1 MGLVLISSVKY
12 VTVQWTW
19 AGYYFAG
26 YPAKLN
32 PDIWYFCSF
41 FKIVFLT
48 KQMMHYFS
56 FSGSFQLDPTE
67 PAALHY
73 TYSNFIN
80 IRYLAV
86 NPVRHMRYTYSKLA
100 CIFWPHPVGGGL
112 CLMLWGHGHYHRPT
126 CSTRPSQGSLQE
138 DHSGDGH
145 QGWSQK
151 AVWWI
156 RNYLFRIRLQL
167 FGVPDPHP
175 THPCYLVIFGI

>member
-32 PDIWYFCSF
+32 PDIRYFCSF

-48 KQMMHYFS
+48 KQMLHYFS

-86 NPVRHMRYTYSKLA
+86 NPVRHIRYTYSKLA

-112 CLMLWGHGHYHRPT
+112 CLVLWGHGHYHRPT
-126 CSTRPSQGSLQE
+126 CSTRPSQGSLRE
-138 DHSGDGH
+138 DQS
-145 QGWSQK
+145 SM
-151 AVWWI
+151 VNTELSI
-156 RNYLFRIRLQL
+156 
-167 FGVPDPHP
+167 PDPVTTFWSSRSSSYPPMLFSCLSPLREHFALIP
-175 THPCYLVIFGI
+175 

>member
-1 MGLVLISSVKY
+1 
-12 VTVQWTW
+12 
-19 AGYYFAG
+19 
-26 YPAKLN
+26 
-32 PDIWYFCSF
+32 
-41 FKIVFLT
+41 
-48 KQMMHYFS
+48 MHYFS

-145 QGWSQK
+145 QGWSFEYGIIYSGSGYNFLEFQ
-151 AVWWI
+151 I
-156 RNYLFRIRLQL
+156 LIL
-167 FGVPDPHP
+167 P
-175 THPCYLVIFGI
+175 THVI